1 MRYLLPGPQI
11 DEFDGA
17 GEVSPCGIVGLE
29 GAAHHDCAREVDVFG
44 MGEDGHGEFESGESY
59 LEIRGAVAAL
69 EGAVFA
75 PDGCPVME
83 RVLAGLQPAAA
94 GLSAHDLLAGVQVV
108 YPHPPDLTVRP
119 FAACQPYA
127 NVDIHRT
134 VGIRPAHGDGEAVIR
149 YPFHGPVAEIDFR
162 FRLRFR
168 FRLVGGIYGLE
179 CLDVVFAEAAPA
191 ERVGFP
197 DHDGCGVVFRRA
209 FDVGAV
215 ALVARRFG
223 RMSESKSMSE
233 GMEKHIHGLFA
244 RRKVSAGRIDDDI
257 ARFAC

>member
-1 MRYLLPGPQI
+1 M
-11 DEFDGA
+11 
-17 GEVSPCGIVGLE
+17 E
-29 GAAHHDCAREVDVFG
+29 G
-44 MGEDGHGEFESGESY
+44 
-59 LEIRGAVAAL
+59 
-69 EGAVFA
+69 
-75 PDGCPVME
+75 
-83 RVLAGLQPAAA
+83 VLAGLQPTAA

-162 FRLRFR
+162 FRL
-168 FRLVGGIYGLE
+168 VEGIHGFE
-179 CLDVVFAEAAPA
+179 RLDVVFAEAAPA
-191 ERVGFP
+191 QRVGFP